1 MMVADLV
8 TQFVEPS
15 AYYVPGSP
23 GQYTVMVLNQ
33 GTSSADNVAVNT
45 TLAAQFSSRVW
56 TADYSGGASGP
67 VSGSGEVNT
76 GAVVSLPIGGVA
88 TFSITGV
95 FGASATGD
103 AVSQATATVTG
114 ESITGNNTAT
124 NERDQAGQAIVVT
137 DDASRVSSSTV
148 RVVDS
153 AAGAQQ
159 LAFAAYG
166 SDVRGVQAVMADLDG
181 NGRPEIVTA
190 PLRGGAGEIRVF
202 TVDGVELPQYRTQP
216 FGAGWA
222 GGLSIAVGDFDADG
236 IKDIAAAKATG
247 DGEVRIF
254 RGQAGGD
261 PIADEAYR
269 TIRPFDAGALGG
281 ASIAAA
287 DLGTVSDGVV
297 SNAAKQDGRDE
308 LVIANGP
315 GVAPIVRIYDMSS
328 AVPQV
333 VDTIRPFATSFFG
346 GLSVAA
352 ARVNADGIPDL
363 LLSAGRR
370 GNSAVEVYD
379 GRIGS
384 GANPRLDTF
393 AAFAAIGRS
402 AAAAYAAA
410 IDTDG
415 DGRADTIYSS
425 QGAGGR
431 GSLAELN
438 RDGGIVG
445 SLSAF
450 AGPTRVAAPFAA
462 TDPAYVTTA
471 SGLRYREIEPGTGE
485 FGAVGKLNT
494 VDYTGTL
501 LTGVEFDSSRR
512 PGRSPFEFKAN
523 GRVTSVLITNGG
535 SGYTSPPT
543 VTFSAP
549 ASGGVRAEGVAVMG
563 TGGSAQQVV
572 GVTITKEG
580 SGYGNAT
587 PATVTFSE
595 PTSGTRAT
603 GSARVDRVIDGWTE
617 AVALMRVGG
626 RYQFVIPSNLGY
638 GSAGTDSIPADSVLV
653 FDIKLLS
660 VAP

>member
-1 MMVADLV
+1 MARPSSTPRLRSAGRRRKARSLTGWETLGAGSRLAEIESLESRAMMVADLV

-33 GTSSADNVAVNT
+33 GTSSAVNVAVNT

-76 GAVVSLPIGGVA
+76 GAVVSLPVGGVA
-88 TFSITGV
+88 MFSITGV

-103 AVSQATATVTG
+103 AVSQASATVTG

-124 NERDQAGQAIVVT
+124 NERDPAAQAIVVT

-148 RVVDS
+148 RVVDP
-153 AAGAQQ
+153 ATGAQQ

-202 TVDGVELPQYRTQP
+202 TVEGVELPQYRTLP
-216 FGAGWA
+216 FGSSWA
-222 GGLSIAVGDFDADG
+222 GGLSIAVGDFDGDG

-247 DGEVRIF
+247 DGDVRIF

-261 PIADEAYR
+261 PIADAAYR

-287 DLGTVSDGVV
+287 DLGTVSNGVV
-297 SNAAKQDGRDE
+297 SNAAQQDGRDE

-315 GVAPIVRIYDMSS
+315 GVAPVVRIYDPSS
-328 AVPQV
+328 SVPRV
-333 VDTIRPFATSFFG
+333 VDTIRPFATSFVG
-346 GLSVAA
+346 GLSVTA

-370 GNSAVEVYD
+370 GNSVVEVYD

-393 AAFAAIGRS
+393 AAFAAVGRS

-415 DGRADTIYSS
+415 DGRADAIYSS

-431 GSLAELN
+431 GSLTELN

-471 SGLRYREIEPGTGE
+471 SGLRYRDLAVGTGDAARASSSVTVTYR
-485 FGAVGKLNT
+485 GTYLNDISGRAT
-494 VDYTGTL
+494 IRNRLNASDPAKTGTL
-501 LTGVEFDSSRR
+501 VTRVAGEEFDSGTRTFAVQGLIAGWIEGIPGMKEGGRR
-512 PGRSPFEFKAN
+512 QLIVPGNLAYGAN
-523 GRVTSVLITNGG
+523 GTGD
-535 SGYTSPPT
+535 Y
-543 VTFSAP
+543 
-549 ASGGVRAEGVAVMG
+549 ASG
-563 TGGSAQQVV
+563 T
-572 GVTITKEG
+572 TDIPP
-580 SGYGNAT
+580 NA
-587 PATVTFSE
+587 A
-595 PTSGTRAT
+595 
-603 GSARVDRVIDGWTE
+603 
-617 AVALMRVGG
+617 
-626 RYQFVIPSNLGY
+626 
-638 GSAGTDSIPADSVLV
+638 LV
-653 FDIKLLS
+653 FDIELLS
-660 VAP
+660 TT